1 MFIPNPLFDVQQKV
15 EPEYLDGLM
24 EHAKG
29 LADTVK
35 SEAPVVTGTYRDSI
49 RALRTLMSV
58 SVGTNYFAGHIVE
71 WGSINSPAYAPIR
84 RGVLAAGLRLEEK

>member
-1 MFIPNPLFDVQQKV
+1 MFIPNPLFDVQQKLD
-15 EPEYLDGLM
+15 PEYLDGLM

-35 SEAPVVTGTYRDSI
+35 SKAPVATGDYVRSI
-49 RALRTLMSV
+49 RALRTLTSV
-58 SVGTNYFAGHIVE
+58 TVGTNDFAGHIVE